1 MDTFEDDESLTPEE
15 REFARIVN
23 ESLNLF
29 LLPAPPEHLTPRMAK
44 IALQRLIHLDQ
55 QFGQEVMRVM
65 LGVHQLDP
73 ALGQQMVTFIPKY
86 FGAFQEE
93 IKEIMDKL
101 GTMEYPHDS

>member
-1 MDTFEDDESLTPEE
+1 MDAFEDDESLTPQE
-15 REFARIVN
+15 REFARMVN

-29 LLPAPPEHLTPRMAK
+29 VLPAPPEHLTPRMAK
-44 IALQRLIHLDQ
+44 IALQRLIQLDQ

-73 ALGQQMVTFIPKY
+73 VLGGQMVAFIPKY

-93 IKEIMDKL
+93 IKEIMEKL
-101 GTMEYPHDS
+101 ETMERPQDV